1 MDLTKEDREG
11 EECATKISL
20 GGTPSRAALALA
32 AAAAIT
38 VLAGEDGKEQ
48 ESQAAARSAAW
59 KNSYLRQLAKR
70 AKREYASGSI
80 AGSSVDDASL
90 LSDREGSV
98 SGGGRGT
105 EQHRRAG
112 MQLAVQSPSA
122 RSDRCFR
129 DTRTIISR
137 DSGVRDTERVCIRAT
152 YEDSSV

>member
-11 EECATKISL
+11 EECSTEISL

-80 AGSSVDDASL
+80 AGNRRELRGRREPAVGQGGQRERGRTRNRAAPSSWFPTCSSVA
-90 LSDREGSV
+90 V
-98 SGGGRGT
+98 SKK
-105 EQHRRAG
+105 
-112 MQLAVQSPSA
+112 
-122 RSDRCFR
+122 
-129 DTRTIISR
+129 
-137 DSGVRDTERVCIRAT
+137 
-152 YEDSSV
+152 